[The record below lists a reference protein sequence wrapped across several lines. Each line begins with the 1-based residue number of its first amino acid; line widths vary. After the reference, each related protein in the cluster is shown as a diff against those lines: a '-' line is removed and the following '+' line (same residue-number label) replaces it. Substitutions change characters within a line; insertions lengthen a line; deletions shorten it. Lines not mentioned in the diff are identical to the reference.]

1 MLFRETGW
9 WGLRGSSLFCMSL
22 LIWLLHTA
30 PEAVPLDKLSNHA
43 SRVATPIYLKDCKT
57 SRNRFWIRLWHHL
70 PGIPLQCMWEHTC
83 SKLRSCAKGSL
94 FCYQGHCTWL
104 IQSADCQRVSWN
116 CRVNWLTRHLS
127 FSSSQASLQSLGLS
141 LHSQPDSPSS
151 AKLTNSSVQ
160 YFFLVGGS

>member
-1 MLFRETGW
+1 MRLAGFLIVLHVTPHLTIAHSPWSCPTGQVIKPCLTRRNSNLSE
-9 WGLRGSSLFCMSL
+9 GLQNKQEQVLDTCLTSSTWHPFAVYVRAYLLKATELCQGS
-22 LIWLLHTA
+22 
-30 PEAVPLDKLSNHA
+30 P
-43 SRVATPIYLKDCKT
+43 
-57 SRNRFWIRLWHHL
+57 
-70 PGIPLQCMWEHTC
+70 
-83 SKLRSCAKGSL
+83 

-141 LHSQPDSPSS
+141 LQSQPDSPSS

-160 YFFLVGGS
+160 YFFLVEGS